1 MGREVRFGRV
11 FGAADGV
18 GTEKGCKPTCSRA
31 VNTLGAGVIVILG
44 SLQEQIFKGSGT
56 KTSNA
61 KIVGS
66 FAFFLQ
72 FRVVTMSKKKRFN
85 VLEGR

>member
-18 GTEKGCKPTCSRA
+18 GTERGCKPTCSRA
-31 VNTLGAGVIVILG
+31 VNTLGAGGVIVILG

-66 FAFFLQ
+66 FAFFPPIW
-72 FRVVTMSKKKRFN
+72 SSDN
-85 VLEGR
+85 E